1 MTIRSRPVIIRSHQ
15 FSILKQ
21 PEQYY
26 HSKLLLYKPWRDESI
41 DLLDGDGT
49 YKTKY
54 FNCRPTFSDR
64 MNYYEPN
71 NEEYTQAVE
80 ELQENG
86 PPEDA
91 WALLVPQTE
100 QQERADRYLGAQQDP
115 EFEFIVPV
123 HGNETSDLGL
133 TNYQY
138 ELDSRKISTQQW
150 LSMTVSLNTEQQE
163 IHQFIVEWCIEMSMT
178 YKTGKRP
185 KPFYVFISGGAGT
198 GKSHLIRTIVQTAN
212 KLLRVG
218 QGEDDIVV
226 MVSAFT
232 GVAAFNIE
240 GHTLHSAFS
249 LPVNQSKRDDY
260 IRLSGEQLSSMR
272 AKLGNLSLLIID
284 EISMVGADH
293 LYTVHR
299 RLSEIMTSDEPF
311 GGISVL
317 AVGDLSQLPP
327 VAQRPV
333 FDTVSDSIA
342 SMYGS
347 LWKKNFRVL
356 ELHQIMRQKDDVEFA
371 NALNRIRL
379 SKHTDDDI
387 QLIKTRETCVSSP
400 TYPKQALHIF
410 AFNKDVDDHNNQM
423 LESIQSPVIKVS
435 AIDSK
440 TDQQTGRIE
449 NITFDEKKKPGGM
462 LQTLKIAIGAR
473 VMMTTNVDTC
483 DGLTNSATGTVT
495 GFLPQH
501 PDPFNPQFNNY
512 RPKYVLVHF
521 DEHRVG
527 EKLRSKLHRI
537 LSDEISTPISVHEVT
552 VKHRKITAKRTQFPL
567 TLAWGVTIHK
577 AQGRTVD
584 NLVISMKGT
593 FKAGQMYTALSR
605 VKTKEGLYILGE
617 FQSSKIISAT
627 KTVKEME
634 RIRKDSKFKLS
645 IPYSVTA
652 PSDSFFKLSVL
663 NINSLCPH
671 FQCLS
676 VDQYITTS
684 DIIALSETWLYS
696 SVLTESIELSP
707 EYHLYRQD
715 YSVQNRRPQGGV
727 ATYVKKSFRVIT
739 ELHCKGVNLQYQCL
753 VLSCRMNPS
762 KRLLIIL
769 LYVPPNTQTVLFFQQ
784 LDRLFSHT
792 PTDAAPTIICG
803 DFNMKPTDPK
813 SKSLNEL
820 IRHHGFIDYS
830 QSPTHRKG
838 GSLDRIFINK
848 YFDES
853 EITSIIPVHYSDHFH
868 IHMAV
873 PWMKLFS

>member
-1 MTIRSRPVIIRSHQ
+1 
-15 FSILKQ
+15 
-21 PEQYY
+21 
-26 HSKLLLYKPWRDESI
+26 
-41 DLLDGDGT
+41 
-49 YKTKY
+49 
-54 FNCRPTFSDR
+54 
-64 MNYYEPN
+64 
-71 NEEYTQAVE
+71 
-80 ELQENG
+80 
-86 PPEDA
+86 
-91 WALLVPQTE
+91 
-100 QQERADRYLGAQQDP
+100 
-115 EFEFIVPV
+115 
-123 HGNETSDLGL
+123 
-133 TNYQY
+133 
-138 ELDSRKISTQQW
+138 
-150 LSMTVSLNTEQQE
+150 
-163 IHQFIVEWCIEMSMT
+163 
-178 YKTGKRP
+178 
-185 KPFYVFISGGAGT
+185 
-198 GKSHLIRTIVQTAN
+198 
-212 KLLRVG
+212 
-218 QGEDDIVV
+218 
-226 MVSAFT
+226 
-232 GVAAFNIE
+232 
-240 GHTLHSAFS
+240 
-249 LPVNQSKRDDY
+249 
-260 IRLSGEQLSSMR
+260 
-272 AKLGNLSLLIID
+272 
-284 EISMVGADH
+284 
-293 LYTVHR
+293 
-299 RLSEIMTSDEPF
+299 
-311 GGISVL
+311 
-317 AVGDLSQLPP
+317 
-327 VAQRPV
+327 
-333 FDTVSDSIA
+333 
-342 SMYGS
+342 
-347 LWKKNFRVL
+347 
-356 ELHQIMRQKDDVEFA
+356 
-371 NALNRIRL
+371 
-379 SKHTDDDI
+379 
-387 QLIKTRETCVSSP
+387 
-400 TYPKQALHIF
+400 
-410 AFNKDVDDHNNQM
+410 
-423 LESIQSPVIKVS
+423 
-435 AIDSK
+435 
-440 TDQQTGRIE
+440 
-449 NITFDEKKKPGGM
+449 
-462 LQTLKIAIGAR
+462 
-473 VMMTTNVDTC
+473 
-483 DGLTNSATGTVT
+483 
-495 GFLPQH
+495 
-501 PDPFNPQFNNY
+501 
-512 RPKYVLVHF
+512 
-521 DEHRVG
+521 
-527 EKLRSKLHRI
+527 
-537 LSDEISTPISVHEVT
+537 
-552 VKHRKITAKRTQFPL
+552 
-567 TLAWGVTIHK
+567 
-577 AQGRTVD
+577 
-584 NLVISMKGT
+584 MKGT

-873 PWMKLFS
+873 PWMKLFSYI